1 MQSRK
6 PSTMLQVQVK
16 FDSRSRSSDG
26 REELNAKD
34 QQKELNKMVY
44 PEYLLYEQ
52 IIPKYEH

>member
-6 PSTMLQVQVK
+6 TSTMLQVQVK

-26 REELNAKD
+26 REELNAHGK
-34 QQKELNKMVY
+34 QIELNKMVY
-44 PEYLLYEQ
+44 PEYLLYDQ